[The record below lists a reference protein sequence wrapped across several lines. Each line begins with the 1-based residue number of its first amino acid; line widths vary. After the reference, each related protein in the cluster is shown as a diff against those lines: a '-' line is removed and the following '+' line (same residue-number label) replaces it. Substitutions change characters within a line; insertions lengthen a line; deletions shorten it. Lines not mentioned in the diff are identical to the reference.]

1 MSRPDSSS
9 VSFQAPPRIILVDP
23 NDESREV
30 MARRLTAQGYLVDA
44 TPDPAAGAEMAL
56 AAPPS
61 ALIAELW
68 MPSISGVQLC
78 RLLRTEPATAE
89 VPVILRGRTDDPRSK
104 FWAERAG
111 ASAYV
116 PNGRMAE
123 MLRVLQKL
131 AHSAPSEGAFF
142 MQLSGGSFDIRDRI
156 ARHLD
161 DALFESVIAAEVRA
175 LASQGSF
182 ERLFDAFA
190 QFLSQVLD
198 YRWLAVRT
206 VKPVQFALHHH
217 PHGAADCERDA
228 RAALRVAADVPVLR
242 IADEDARE
250 EAPGEPPIV
259 HLILFGGMVIGHIA
273 LAPSAKA
280 ETDTATLVAL
290 VARELGGPLRIAAL
304 MEESQRLATEDSLTG
319 LMNRRAFLAQ
329 MEIEVARC
337 QRYKLPLSF
346 MLIDVDHFKAVNDT
360 YGHAAGDKALSTIG
374 MVLKREMRVPDL
386 EARWGGEELVVAL
399 TNTDLRGAA
408 VVAERVRQAIQALA
422 IDSQGTSF
430 SVTASIGVAAF
441 QPPETLSDLIDRA
454 DRAMYSAKKSGRNRV
469 VLSEGVTAEAQRE
482 TSAAP
487 AELAESTPAHH

>member
-1 MSRPDSSS
+1 
-9 VSFQAPPRIILVDP
+9 
-23 NDESREV
+23 
-30 MARRLTAQGYLVDA
+30 
-44 TPDPAAGAEMAL
+44 
-56 AAPPS
+56 
-61 ALIAELW
+61 

-89 VPVILRGRTDDPRSK
+89 VPLILRGRTDDPRSK

-123 MLRVLQKL
+123 LLRVLQKL
-131 AHSAPSEGAFF
+131 AHSAPSEGGFF
-142 MQLSGGSFDIRDRI
+142 MHLSGGSFDIRDRI
-156 ARHLD
+156 ARNLD

-198 YRWLAVRT
+198 YRWFAIRT
-206 VKPVQFALHHH
+206 VKPVQFAMHHH
-217 PHGAADCERDA
+217 PHTAADCERDA
-228 RAALRVAADVPVLR
+228 RTALRVASDLPVLR
-242 IADEDARE
+242 IADEDARD
-250 EAPGEPPIV
+250 EARGEPPIV
-259 HLILFGGMVIGHIA
+259 HLILFGGMVIGQIA
-273 LAPSAKA
+273 LAPSANA
-280 ETDTATLVAL
+280 EADTAALVAL

-329 MEIEVARC
+329 MEIEVARS
-337 QRYKLPLSF
+337 QRYTLPLSF

-374 MVLKREMRVPDL
+374 AVLKREMRVPDL

-422 IDSQGTSF
+422 IDAQGASF
-430 SVTASIGVAAF
+430 SVTASIGVASF
-441 QPPETLSDLIDRA
+441 QPPESLSELIERA

-469 VLSEGVTAEAQRE
+469 VLSEGPTAAAQPE
-482 TSAAP
+482 MSAAP
-487 AELAESTPAHH
+487 TELGGSTPAHH